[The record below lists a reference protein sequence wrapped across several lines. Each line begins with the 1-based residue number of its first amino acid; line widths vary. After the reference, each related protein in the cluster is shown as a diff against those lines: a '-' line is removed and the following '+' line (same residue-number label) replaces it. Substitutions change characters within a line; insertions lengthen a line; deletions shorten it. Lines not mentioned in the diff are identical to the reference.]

1 MPVQSLQ
8 HADASRTILRRFAVP
23 ALLVLGGMALG
34 TLAPDTLRPSVA
46 AAQSSSSEPPFNAAE
61 QRKNMIAQLT
71 QINERLG
78 RLESKLDKP
87 LSVKVVEMPAQKDA
101 GK

>member
-1 MPVQSLQ
+1 MPVQPVQPARPL
-8 HADASRTILRRFAVP
+8 ATRFALP
-23 ALLVLGGMALG
+23 AVLVLGGMALG
-34 TLAPDTLRPSVA
+34 TLAPDALRPSVA
-46 AAQSSSSEPPFNAAE
+46 VAQSSSSEPPFNAAE
-61 QRKNMIAQLT
+61 QRKTMIAQLT

-87 LSVKVVEMPAQKDA
+87 LSVKVLEMPAQKDA

>member
-1 MPVQSLQ
+1 MTNPSNVTNGQV
-8 HADASRTILRRFAVP
+8 LRRFGVP
-23 ALLVLGGMALG
+23 SLLVLCGMAAG
-34 TLAPDTLRPSVA
+34 ILAPEALRPSMA
-46 AAQSSSSEPPFNAAE
+46 AAQSSSSEPPFNSAE
-61 QRKNMIAQLT
+61 QRKTMIAQLT

-87 LSVKVVEMPAQKDA
+87 LSVKVTEMPAQKDS